1 MYVCTYIYLY
11 TSIRQKTPFNNSLQ
25 KTKERNSFLFL
36 LLPPLLLPTV
46 TGAPRLSLSFLRITR
61 SVCSAPHV
69 PCSVPL
75 HGNPLSSQV
84 SGLLCLLGFIHLWI
98 MIVSFFFFNSCPLS
112 SFCIFRETS
121 FTIGGYPYLVIN
133 LNMKAFKDSPLVWGI
148 VEVMKYLCSYIEILF

>member
-1 MYVCTYIYLY
+1 MYVHTYIYIQALGRKHHSITVYRKLRKGILSSFCCYHLY
-11 TSIRQKTPFNNSLQ
+11 CF
-25 KTKERNSFLFL
+25 
-36 LLPPLLLPTV
+36 PLSQGP
-46 TGAPRLSLSFLRITR
+46 PRLSLSFLRITR
-61 SVCSAPHV
+61 SVCSAPNV

-84 SGLLCLLGFIHLWI
+84 SGLHCLLGFIHLWI

-133 LNMKAFKDSPLVWGI
+133 LNIKAFKDSPLVWGI
-148 VEVMKYLCSYIEILF
+148 VEVMKYLCSYVEILF